1 MAGAGNPNNVASPV
15 GSNVSQTSSN
25 LFNQAAA
32 GPNIGQ
38 FMNPYTSMA
47 TGQAMQDLNRQRQM
61 NINDIGAAATK
72 AGAFGGSRHGV
83 AEALTNQGF
92 AQQGANMF
100 ANMQQQGFNTALNAA
115 QNQQNIQSGL
125 AGQGFGFGQSIT
137 DQQWKQGLAQQALN
151 QSLIDAAKGQ
161 YTGFTGSPYA
171 ALQALYG
178 GLQGSNMNQSTT
190 TASNNPGALG
200 WISALAML

>member
-161 YTGFTGSPYA
+161 YTGFTGSPYT
-171 ALQALYG
+171 ALQSLYG